1 MYCSKN
7 GFLISLLKE
16 VYLAYYNLFAMNL
29 KLTDFSGVT
38 T

>member
-16 VYLAYYNLFAMNL
+16 VYLAYYNLFAMNF
-29 KLTDFSGVT
+29 KLAGFSGET